1 MTILMIGEGKVGLN
15 SWAWIRRPSSHKFD
29 NIKNSCLSF
38 AGAQSPIKPS
48 VAVYGKVTETPV
60 IEQLYG
66 GVLGESN
73 FVIFDNE
80 GENGGIIALQNCS
93 ILYR

>member
-1 MTILMIGEGKVGLN
+1 MQGLKKKE
-15 SWAWIRRPSSHKFD
+15 SVTSDLPLSVELSSRPS
-29 NIKNSCLSF
+29 CLNF

-48 VAVYGKVTETPV
+48 VAVYEKVTETPV

>member
-1 MTILMIGEGKVGLN
+1 MQGLKKKE
-15 SWAWIRRPSSHKFD
+15 SVTSDLPLSVELSSRPS
-29 NIKNSCLSF
+29 CLNF

-48 VAVYGKVTETPV
+48 VAVYEKVTETPV

-66 GVLGESN
+66 GVLEESN

>member
-1 MTILMIGEGKVGLN
+1 MRRILKYAGVKKKESVTNDLPL
-15 SWAWIRRPSSHKFD
+15 SVELASRP
-29 NIKNSCLSF
+29 SCLSF

-48 VAVYGKVTETPV
+48 VAVYGKVTESPI